1 MKIGDTGRMTE
12 HANGQDGS
20 GEALVITGEALSC
33 ADVERVA
40 VHRQRVVLSEE
51 TCDRISRSRSTLEK
65 AISHGEAIYGVNT
78 GFGSL
83 SSTRLEDDQLEAL
96 QANLIRSH
104 AAGVG
109 RPFDSGIVRGTLL
122 LLAASLS
129 RGHSGVRV
137 QTVEAI
143 VGLLNSAGE
152 GGSGGAGVVPVVP
165 EVGSVGAS
173 GDLAPLAHCVLTL
186 MGEGEAFFDGVR
198 MDAGEAL
205 AKAGLAPI
213 TLGSKEGLALIN
225 GTHLMASRGALILAK
240 ADRVLD
246 SALVACAMSIEGLQ
260 ASDSFLDDRVHV
272 ARNQPGQRFV
282 AARLR
287 RQLDGSEILASHSE
301 DDHRVQDPYSFRASP
316 QVVGA
321 AVDLLA
327 YARGAIE
334 RELGA
339 VTDNPL
345 VFGDGDGPLVR
356 SAANF
361 HGMPVALPL
370 DALAPAFTH
379 IAATAERRVFHLLA
393 TEFSLKKHG
402 KHLARTPGVES
413 GLMITQYTAAAC
425 VNEMIGLS
433 NPSSVANVTTDA
445 GMEDYNSFGPR
456 SAAKAERALDLLASV
471 VAIELLVS
479 AEAIEYQRPMKSGPG
494 VEKAHRLIR
503 EYVPRLER
511 DRSPSPDI
519 ETLKLLVGAGAF
531 GSDCV

>member
-1 MKIGDTGRMTE
+1 MTDHRIDE
-12 HANGQDGS
+12 SDSHS
-20 GEALVITGEALSC
+20 TLLLTGEPLRP

-40 VHRQRVVLSEE
+40 IYRHPVALSQDAQERINASRATLQR
-51 TCDRISRSRSTLEK
+51 
-65 AISHGEAIYGVNT
+65 AIGDGAAIYGVNT

-83 SSTRLEDDQLEAL
+83 SSTRLDDHQLEDL

-109 RPFDSGIVRGTLL
+109 KPLDSGIVRGTLL

-129 RGHSGVRV
+129 RGHSGVRLE
-137 QTVEAI
+137 TVNAI
-143 VGLLNSAGE
+143 VALLNTANAGE
-152 GGSGGAGVVPVVP
+152 QSSAGVVPVVP

-186 MGEGEAFFDGVR
+186 MGEGDAFFDGER
-198 MDAGEAL
+198 MGAAEAL
-205 AKAGLAPI
+205 TRAGLTPI

-225 GTHLMASRGALILAK
+225 GTHLMAARGALLLTR

-246 SALVACAMSIEGLQ
+246 AALVACAMSIEGLQ

-272 ARNQPGQRFV
+272 ARNQPGQRWV
-282 AARLR
+282 AERLR
-287 RQLDGSEILASHSE
+287 AHLDGSEILASHAE
-301 DDHRVQDPYSFRASP
+301 GDHRVQDPYSFRASP
-316 QVVGA
+316 QVIGA
-321 AVDLLA
+321 AIDLLA
-327 YARGAIE
+327 YARSAIE
-334 RELGA
+334 CELGA

-345 VFGDGDGPLVR
+345 VFNDADTDGELPLVR

-379 IAATAERRVFHLLA
+379 IAAVAERRVFHLLA

-433 NPSSVANVTTDA
+433 NPASVANVTTDA

-494 VEKAHRLIR
+494 VERAHALIR
-503 EYVPRLER
+503 SYVPMLER

-519 ETLKLLVGAGAF
+519 ESLKLLVNAGAIA
-531 GSDCV
+531 